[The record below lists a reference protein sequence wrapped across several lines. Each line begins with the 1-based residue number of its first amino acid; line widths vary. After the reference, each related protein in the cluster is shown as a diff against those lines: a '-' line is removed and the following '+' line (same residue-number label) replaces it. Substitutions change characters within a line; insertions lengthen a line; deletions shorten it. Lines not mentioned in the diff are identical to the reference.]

1 MGLFKGKQPDPAPTN
16 GANAVADGVF
26 DEQYREELRQ
36 VGREHL
42 KSLIDASADDLKRS
56 IDQTMQQVADDLK
69 QYMTGQ
75 LDVIIGKI
83 NSDITDQLNERVK
96 EFERLA
102 NESQEQASQTL
113 TRNSQAVYEKYQ
125 QLTATL
131 QQTVASQEVQMIT
144 VFQDNKNRIASAQAE
159 QERVLEELRGM
170 AEESKRQNQ
179 QIHQEMKQA
188 ATEQTAKLNQIY
200 EESLARASES
210 SQSQEQ
216 ALQSLKASV
225 QALETKHRELQEFLD
240 KTVAQQKEMMI
251 STINDNM
258 ARILEHYLIG
268 ALGEQSDLKA
278 QLPSIIEQM
287 EQNKQAMVDDMKL

>member
-16 GANAVADGVF
+16 DANAVADGVF

-56 IDQTMQQVADDLK
+56 IDQTMQQVVDDLK